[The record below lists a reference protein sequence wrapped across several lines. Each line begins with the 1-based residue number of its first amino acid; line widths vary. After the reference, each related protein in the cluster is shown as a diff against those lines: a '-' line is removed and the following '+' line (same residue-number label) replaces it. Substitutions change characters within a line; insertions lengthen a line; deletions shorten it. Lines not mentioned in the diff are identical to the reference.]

1 MLFYGQVKGFRFDN
15 LQPTEIPPKPKSK
28 PTQEKKQRKMGKR
41 KITLR
46 EVETG
51 EVMRFNTF
59 AEAAKCV
66 GGDPATINRAVR
78 LGNKYVYNFKYEI
91 LEISDFY

>member
-1 MLFYGQVKGFRFDN
+1 MRYYGQVKGFKFDN
-15 LQPTEIPPKPKSK
+15 LQPTEIPPKPA
-28 PTQEKKQRKMGKR
+28 QEKQRRKMGKR

-51 EVMRFNTF
+51 EVLRFSTF